1 MRRREFL
8 SIVAGAVAVSP
19 VVAWAQQSQ
28 RRRLIGWL
36 GGASQAAGKRNL
48 NAFLEGLREHG
59 YEDGKNIDV
68 AYRWADGSMSGQAK
82 LAKELVALGPDVIVT
97 SNDFGNVA
105 ARQATTTIPI
115 VGALV
120 ADPVNSGLAESYNR
134 PGFNVTGILSVVD
147 TLPGKRLELLLEL
160 VPRATKIGV
169 LINPGSTNHPEWLRG
184 TAVAARERSVAI
196 IPVEAR
202 TPSDFD
208 GAFAMLKEQHADG
221 LVVLGDAMFFAEI
234 GQILA
239 LAEKARL
246 PAIHS
251 FRQHVEQGGLM
262 SYGVDVPQNF
272 KRAAYF
278 VDRILKGSRPADLP
292 IEFPARLQL
301 VINHKA
307 AKTLG
312 IEVPPKLLFTADEV
326 ID

>member
-1 MRRREFL
+1 MRRREFF
-8 SIVAGAVAVSP
+8 SIVAGAAAASP

-28 RRRLIGWL
+28 RRPLIGWL
-36 GGASQAAGKRNL
+36 GGASQIAGARNL

-59 YEDGKNIDV
+59 HEEGKNIDV
-68 AYRWADGSMSGQAK
+68 AYRWADGSLSGQVK

-97 SNDFGNVA
+97 SNDFGNLA

-147 TLPGKRLELLLEL
+147 TLPGKRLDLLLEL
-160 VPRATKIGV
+160 LPRAAKIGV
-169 LINPGSTNHPEWLRG
+169 LVNPASANHPEWLRS

-196 IPVEAR
+196 VRVDSR

-208 GAFAMLKEQHADG
+208 VAFAMLKEQHADG

-234 GQILA
+234 GRILA
-239 LAEKARL
+239 LTNMARL

-292 IEFPARLQL
+292 IEFPVRLQL

-307 AKTLG
+307 AKALG